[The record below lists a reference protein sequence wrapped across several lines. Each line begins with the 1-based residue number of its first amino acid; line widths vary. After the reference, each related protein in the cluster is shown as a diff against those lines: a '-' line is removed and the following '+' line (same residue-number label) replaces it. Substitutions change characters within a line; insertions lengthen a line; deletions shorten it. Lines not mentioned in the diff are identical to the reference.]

1 MWAIIFMLNLNKT
14 VFIENIIL
22 VSSDCVFIQLRNQG
36 FLSLRNFDD
45 LTTISCINH
54 GAIKLDT
61 KSYDTCLEVQG

>member
-1 MWAIIFMLNLNKT
+1 MN
-14 VFIENIIL
+14 L
-22 VSSDCVFIQLRNQG
+22 VSSDCVFIQLRNQE

-45 LTTISCINH
+45 LTTISCINQT

>member
-1 MWAIIFMLNLNKT
+1 MNPFFVIVIK
-14 VFIENIIL
+14 NITL
-22 VSSDCVFIQLRNQG
+22 VLSDCVLIQLRNQG

-54 GAIKLDT
+54 GAIKLDK